1 MKSKLKLPCM
11 IPSNLPN
18 TSFCNMGSESAEKLS
33 QCCCC
38 LYMLLQGSTETSCS
52 SWENTD
58 RQAKGKIHKLEHCFA
73 VWGITCRV
81 HAAGLTASPG
91 VIPSSHQCCEKWEF
105 CMPLSRMLG
114 LTFPFRCSWM
124 EKERAWPNWMEGPPG
139 MQHCWLES
147 WAEGWAGAQFNHCLL
162 SPQPPGHT
170 LFWQSIWIY
179 CTTSRCRQL
188 SLLGCLSKVAT
199 HLALSTPC
207 PKGYWCSVLLIA
219 LQQWWMSSYSE

>member
-1 MKSKLKLPCM
+1 MTITAFIFNRQKLYLWKEQRMFCSKLGNFSHTRIYKRIEKQFFFLMKSKLKLPCM

-38 LYMLLQGSTETSCS
+38 LYMLLQGGTETSCS

-105 CMPLSRMLG
+105 CMPLSWMLG
-114 LTFPFRCSWM
+114 LTFPFRCS
-124 EKERAWPNWMEGPPG
+124 
-139 MQHCWLES
+139 
-147 WAEGWAGAQFNHCLL
+147 
-162 SPQPPGHT
+162 
-170 LFWQSIWIY
+170 
-179 CTTSRCRQL
+179 
-188 SLLGCLSKVAT
+188 
-199 HLALSTPC
+199 
-207 PKGYWCSVLLIA
+207 
-219 LQQWWMSSYSE
+219 